1 MGKNRV
7 LLNLLCVL
15 TLIPDVLQQY
25 LKVIILSVTLKT
37 CHWAFVRLWMCV
49 MGQVTEGLACDW
61 PFRMELSVGEVVELK
76 RLLRSEDIAL
86 NLGRV

>member
-1 MGKNRV
+1 MFFYFEFNK
-7 LLNLLCVL
+7 
-15 TLIPDVLQQY
+15 
-25 LKVIILSVTLKT
+25 LKGLKLYLKT

-86 NLGRV
+86 NLK